1 MSWTLHTNPSRVD
14 EQSSSSASTRMPNSN
29 SSTQPVDQAAIEAVR
44 RGLESL
50 RRRLLDL
57 TNRNRLI
64 SFRHGRT
71 SLRIVNVDLETLY
84 KSLLDERTIPFMP
97 VPEPPDEQFELLAEK
112 PSAKDYAEEIGW
124 NTDFERTLGEGQSD
138 CLPVIHYQDDFEI
151 IIRKIGTSARTA
163 LEESGTNIL
172 HLIFGF
178 LEWRESDD
186 SSLIRQSPLLAI
198 PVTIIT
204 PKSKDTDRSIRL
216 QYTGEDLTANLS
228 LIEKM
233 RRDFGLVIPDI
244 EEGESP
250 EEYFQRFSSIIAL
263 KRHWR
268 ICRHVSLALLSFGK
282 LLMYLD
288 LDPERWPSQA
298 PLERHPRL
306 LDLFSGTAPQ
316 GLSLAPEYD
325 IDEEADKGDVPPLV
339 NDADSSQHSALID
352 AIRGKNLVIEGPPGT
367 GKSQTI
373 TNLIAASI
381 AAGKRV
387 LFVAEKMAALGV
399 VKRRLDACGLGE
411 FCLELH
417 SHKTSKVSLLRSLE
431 SRIQANSR
439 FSSPTTLEH
448 KQSLLNH
455 KRDQLRKYATLLHTP
470 YAAIGR
476 TPFELIWQRD
486 ALLSDIP
493 PVLRETNTLAFPEAF
508 SWDYKAVSERKD
520 AVTTYSAHLQRI
532 QGSGGSVEKKENPWG
547 WLPTCELGL
556 AEQDRILASLPL
568 LVDYCSQRIGLLQV
582 IIRTVS
588 EALGNID
595 IWADK
600 TEAWIVGGIPVVPHD
615 HHDLIEPLRTPTNR
629 RNVEDFLTSLS
640 AYHELIDTLP
650 NDAQLLDRDLPAEF
664 TRLDN
669 ELARMGLMSYSL
681 ATLRELDTALLRV
694 ERQIARAKNAA
705 RLLSSALGADTGF
718 TLSSVTDLVTARHLM
733 SEAPLYLAHL
743 RGPQF
748 AKDGL
753 VHLLEQGKQV
763 CSALAAERD
772 SLSEQFLVESDTPDQ
787 MLLDAASVL
796 DQTPWYRRF
805 GRSFRAASLVYRSH
819 SKLVQ
824 KRNPRQKAA
833 GLRLLAHHR
842 VKLTAFICKEQYR
855 EHLGE
860 TFQGMETNWEDLIV
874 VARWHEEL
882 FTRLPEHQP
891 FASVVRNA
899 LLTLPGARLRS
910 MLSLSQ
916 GIVPQPEELE
926 SSLQALTEL
935 HALVPDIAFDC
946 IDAEIDDFLVKV
958 RSIVAVSRRL
968 LASLEPLQLKDSCKQ
983 VEIADLLGRVET
995 ARGLRDALTSN
1006 AGISNVLS
1014 THYRGTETS
1023 PAPIAEVIALVD
1035 TVENSL
1041 LHASIKEWLLVDDYE
1056 SRISF
1061 LMKWMKDLRAN
1072 ETSIQEEERNVVTA
1086 LKTEKLF
1093 GERNS
1098 LEALGRAVSRL
1109 GRCVKEQALLPM

>member
-124 NTDFERTLGEGQSD
+124 NTDYERTLGEGQSD

-316 GLSLAPEYD
+316 GLSIAPEYD

-486 ALLSDIP
+486 ALLSNIP

-568 LVDYCSQRIGLLQV
+568 LVDYCSQRIGLLQE

-595 IWADK
+595 IWVDK

-615 HHDLIEPLRTPTNR
+615 HHDLIEPLQTPTNR

-705 RLLSSALGADTGF
+705 RLLSSALA
-718 TLSSVTDLVTARHLM
+718 
-733 SEAPLYLAHL
+733 
-743 RGPQF
+743 
-748 AKDGL
+748 
-753 VHLLEQGKQV
+753 
-763 CSALAAERD
+763 
-772 SLSEQFLVESDTPDQ
+772 
-787 MLLDAASVL
+787 
-796 DQTPWYRRF
+796 
-805 GRSFRAASLVYRSH
+805 
-819 SKLVQ
+819 
-824 KRNPRQKAA
+824 
-833 GLRLLAHHR
+833 
-842 VKLTAFICKEQYR
+842 
-855 EHLGE
+855 
-860 TFQGMETNWEDLIV
+860 
-874 VARWHEEL
+874 
-882 FTRLPEHQP
+882 
-891 FASVVRNA
+891 
-899 LLTLPGARLRS
+899 
-910 MLSLSQ
+910 
-916 GIVPQPEELE
+916 
-926 SSLQALTEL
+926 
-935 HALVPDIAFDC
+935 
-946 IDAEIDDFLVKV
+946 
-958 RSIVAVSRRL
+958 
-968 LASLEPLQLKDSCKQ
+968 
-983 VEIADLLGRVET
+983 
-995 ARGLRDALTSN
+995 
-1006 AGISNVLS
+1006 
-1014 THYRGTETS
+1014 
-1023 PAPIAEVIALVD
+1023 
-1035 TVENSL
+1035 
-1041 LHASIKEWLLVDDYE
+1041 
-1056 SRISF
+1056 
-1061 LMKWMKDLRAN
+1061 
-1072 ETSIQEEERNVVTA
+1072 
-1086 LKTEKLF
+1086 
-1093 GERNS
+1093 
-1098 LEALGRAVSRL
+1098 
-1109 GRCVKEQALLPM
+1109 